1 MATVYEAYNS
11 RVVNVGW
18 DVGDAALYFFLI
30 GETDDAAARADFAA
44 QIPSTFQGLALLTVE
59 GIEHIGGGFWKATG
73 KYGSPQRANI
83 DGGFGDPGNPPPE
96 PGDTGGPP
104 EYSSD
109 TSVLGSE
116 FSFDIS
122 AQNEKIYISRATV
135 ASYPAIAAPDNKQL
149 VGVTADG
156 EVEGVD
162 VLSPVFEFTV
172 SVTVGFITR
181 GYLQTLRDTVGTVN
195 LAAFYGFNQG
205 EVIFLGVSGQQKD
218 ANKITLTY
226 KFGVRPNES
235 FDLEL
240 VTGVETITKRGWEYV
255 WVSYTNFEDVS
266 QLVQRPKFAY
276 VERLYVFG
284 DFSALGIGG

>member
-11 RVVNVGW
+11 RMVNVGW
-18 DVGDAALYFFLI
+18 DTGDATLMFFLI

-44 QIPSTFQGLALLTVE
+44 QIPATFQGLVLLDVE
-59 GIEHIGGGFWKATG
+59 GIEHIGGGFWRATA
-73 KYGSPQRANI
+73 KYGTAQRSDI
-83 DGGFGDPGNPPPE
+83 DGGFGDPGNPPPAT
-96 PGDTGGPP
+96 GDPGGPP
-104 EYSSD
+104 SYPSG

-122 AQNEKIYISRATV
+122 AQNEKIYISRGTV
-135 ASYPAIAAPDNKQL
+135 ASYPDVTAPDNKQL
-149 VGVTADG
+149 IGVTADG

-172 SVTVGFITR
+172 SVTVSFITR
-181 GYLQTLRDTVGTVN
+181 DYLKTLRDTVGTVN
-195 LAAFYGFNQG
+195 LASFYGFAQG
-205 EVIFLGVSGQQKD
+205 EVLFLGVSGQQKD
-218 ANKITLTY
+218 SNRLTLTY

-240 VTGVETITKRGWEYV
+240 VTGAETITKRGWEYV
-255 WVSYTNFEDVS
+255 WVSYTNVEDAS

-276 VERLYVFG
+276 VERLYIFG
-284 DFSALGIGG
+284 DFSTLKIGG